1 MLRATLYHYEIAI
14 NTVKRIL
21 LAFAILALASSCNN
35 TVETYTDWLY
45 EYMPLP
51 DSLHQSRSW
60 WKANVAKTLEVRERM
75 QWNIP
80 EREFRHFVLPL
91 RVNNES
97 LDDFRTVYADTLC
110 RRVQGM
116 SLAEAALEINHWC
129 HEQASYEP
137 ADARTSA
144 PMATVRRGVGR
155 CGEESVLT
163 VAALRAA
170 GIPARQ
176 VYTPRWAHTDDNHA
190 WVEVWAD
197 GKWHFLGACEPAPTL
212 DNAWFNGPVSQ
223 AMLLHT
229 KVYGDYDGPEGV
241 IQRTPCFTE
250 INVTG
255 GYVPTKNI
263 IVTVVE
269 IPDQVGDDAAVMAGS
284 DRPSPVPGAEVGFTI
299 YNYAEFYTVA
309 RYTTGS
315 DGRASLETGMGD
327 MYVWARKGDRFGY
340 GVAWADSVTVILDHK
355 VGERFSAEV
364 IIEPPHENPIPTGAT
379 PEQEE
384 ANKLRLA
391 AEDAIRDSHP
401 HNNPDADAFLVA
413 HGEEGQ
419 LLLDLISAKDR
430 GDVSREVLEDAL
442 EGARGCTDPYILNP
456 RVEIEPLLPF
466 RREVLASGIAGQLRS
481 ADEVTRWVRD
491 NIRLREGRNPQG
503 LRTAPIAV
511 WRSRLADA
519 KARDIFCVALCR
531 TLGFPARIDPV
542 TGKLQYRTGELWA
555 DVRLSGDA
563 APEPA
568 PQGTLRIV
576 RELPAEYYRD
586 FTISALNEDGPQL
599 MEYDEGSTLQ
609 KAYSLDEGYYVLTSG
624 TRFGPHIFVRQEFF
638 PLPAGED
645 TYVPMILQNR
655 DEPLPVIGKINIKD
669 IPESSVHGDG
679 LIIAVLGNRSD
690 EPTNHAIRELD
701 SLGPEKNIM
710 TFSMHKAP
718 GSLCRSLSSIGKPG
732 LTLPVVAVCDDA
744 GKVYYISKGY
754 NPSLASSILPVI
766 FQLRK

>member
-1 MLRATLYHYEIAI
+1 
-14 NTVKRIL
+14 
-21 LAFAILALASSCNN
+21 
-35 TVETYTDWLY
+35 
-45 EYMPLP
+45 
-51 DSLHQSRSW
+51 
-60 WKANVAKTLEVRERM
+60 
-75 QWNIP
+75 
-80 EREFRHFVLPL
+80 
-91 RVNNES
+91 
-97 LDDFRTVYADTLC
+97 
-110 RRVQGM
+110 
-116 SLAEAALEINHWC
+116 
-129 HEQASYEP
+129 
-137 ADARTSA
+137 
-144 PMATVRRGVGR
+144 MATVRRGVGR

-190 WVEVWAD
+190 WVEVWVD

-241 IQRTPCFTE
+241 IRRTPCFTE

-255 GYVPTKNI
+255 GYVPTKDI
-263 IVTVVE
+263 VVTVME
-269 IPDQVGDDAAVMAGS
+269 EDN
-284 DRPSPVPGAEVGFTI
+284 PVSGATVGFAI

-309 RYTTGS
+309 RYLTGS
-315 DGRASLETGMGD
+315 DGRASLKTGQGD

-340 GVAWADSVTVILDHK
+340 GVAWADSVTVVLDHK

-391 AEDAIRDSHP
+391 EEDAIRNSHP
-401 HNNPDADAFLVA
+401 HNNPDADAFLAA
-413 HGEEGQ
+413 HGDEGQ
-419 LLLDLISAKDR
+419 RLLDLISAKDR
-430 GDVSREVLEDAL
+430 GDVSLEVLEDAL
-442 EGARGCTDPYILNP
+442 EGARGSIDPFILNP
-456 RVEIEPLLPF
+456 RVDIEPLLPF
-466 RREVLASGIAGQLRS
+466 RREVLESGIADQLRS

-586 FTISALNEDGPQL
+586 FTISALNDDGPQL

-624 TRFGPHIFVRQEFF
+624 TRFGPHIFIRQEFF

-645 TYVPMILQNR
+645 TYVPMILRNR
-655 DEPLPVIGKINIKD
+655 DRHPVIGKIDIKD
-669 IPESSVHGDG
+669 IPEAAAHRGG
-679 LIIAVLGNRSD
+679 MIIAVLGSRSD
-690 EPTNHAIRELD
+690 EPTNHAIRELE
-701 SLGPEKNIM
+701 SLAADLNKNYSTPLLVTGNARIEGIDLIFRLPE
-710 TFSMHKAP
+710 P
-718 GSLCRSLSSIGKPG
+718 PESLLQSLSAMGKPG
-732 LTLPVVAVCDDA
+732 LTLPVVAVCDGS
-744 GKVYYISKGY
+744 GKVYYVSKGY
-754 NPSLASSILPVI
+754 NPALASNIQYARHTICSIILI
-766 FQLRK
+766 D

>member
-1 MLRATLYHYEIAI
+1 M
-14 NTVKRIL
+14 KRL
-21 LAFAILALASSCNN
+21 LLALAVLALACSCSNKVN
-35 TVETYTDWLY
+35 DYTDWLY

-51 DSLHQSRSW
+51 DSLHHTRSW
-60 WKANVAKTLEVRERM
+60 WEANVAKTLAVREQM

-110 RRVQGM
+110 RRVQGLG
-116 SLAEAALEINHWC
+116 LAEAALEINHWC

-190 WVEVWAD
+190 WVEVWVD

-250 INVTG
+250 INVTS
-255 GYVPTKNI
+255 GYVPTKDI
-263 IVTVVE
+263 VVTVFE
-269 IPDQVGDDAAVMAGS
+269 DD
-284 DRPSPVPGAEVGFTI
+284 SPVEGAEVGFTI

-309 RYTTGS
+309 RYITGS
-315 DGRASLETGMGD
+315 NGSASLKTGLGD

-340 GVAWADSVTVILDHK
+340 GQAKVGHYSVDSVSVVLDHK
-355 VGERFSAEV
+355 AGERFSADF

-379 PEQEE
+379 QEQEE

-391 AEDAIRDSHP
+391 EEDAIRNSHP
-401 HNNPDADAFLVA
+401 HNNPDADDFLAA
-413 HGEEGQ
+413 HGAEGQ
-419 LLLDLISAKDR
+419 RLLNLISAKDR

-442 EGARGCTDPYILNP
+442 EGAHGCTDPYVLNP

-466 RREVLASGIAGQLRS
+466 RREVLASGIAEQLGS
-481 ADEVTRWVRD
+481 ADEVTQWVRS

-542 TGKLQYRTGELWA
+542 TGKLQYRTGGLWA

-563 APEPA
+563 APEA
-568 PQGTLRIV
+568 TPQGTLRIV
-576 RELPAEYYRD
+576 RDLPAEYYRD
-586 FTISALNEDGPQL
+586 FTISALTDGGPQL

-624 TRFGPHIFVRQEFF
+624 TRFGGYIFVRQEFF

-645 TYVPMILQNR
+645 TYVPLILQNR
-655 DEPLPVIGKINIKD
+655 DISRPVIGNID
-669 IPESSVHGDG
+669 ISSLPDDAAHRGAM
-679 LIIAVLGNRSD
+679 IIAVLGSRTE
-690 EPTNHAIRELD
+690 EPTNHAIRELE
-701 SLGPEKNIM
+701 SLAADLNKNYSTPLIVTGNARIEGIDLIFRLPE
-710 TFSMHKAP
+710 AP
-718 GSLCRSLSSIGKPG
+718 ESLLKSLSDIGKPG
-732 LTLPVVAVCDDA
+732 LTLPVVAVCDGE

-754 NPSLASSILPVI
+754 NPSLASNIYYARHTIFNIILVD
-766 FQLRK
+766 